1 VNLILILVLGGLMQ
15 AVRSFT
21 IAGGNDSGGTSLAF
35 GYLLLTAYFAGNLFK
50 QVGLPR
56 LTGYLATGIVVGPNG
71 LGLLAASMVDSL
83 TLVNGMAV
91 AMIALTAG
99 NELEFRAMRPLMRSI
114 AWITAIAVLGT
125 TVLLAAAA
133 FLTRGQLPFFDG
145 LGTAEAVAVAAVLG
159 VVMVAQSPAVVVA
172 LREET
177 KSDGPVTRTVLGVV
191 VIADLVV
198 ILLFAIVSSVC
209 KAVLGGRADV
219 LHTLGALAWELPG
232 SLLVGAVLG
241 LVLWLYLRRVGTG
254 ASLFLLLLTFVM
266 AEVGQR
272 LHFDPLLVALAAGM
286 VIRNA
291 TKVSDGLNRHIE
303 ACSPPV
309 FILFFAVAPA
319 TIHLD
324 ALALV
329 GLPAAIFVLVRATGF
344 LAGAPIGAKLAG
356 APETVRRF
364 AGFGLLPQAG
374 LALALSQIFRK
385 TFPEFGEHAGALT
398 LGVVAINE
406 LVAPVLYRLALVK
419 SGEAGRRAASPEPQP
434 AAVAPPLSAE

>member
-1 VNLILILVLGGLMQ
+1 MNLILILILGGLMQ

-21 IAGGNDSGGTSLAF
+21 IAGSAENGGTSLAF

-56 LTGYLATGIVVGPNG
+56 LTGYIATGIAVGPAG
-71 LGLLAASMVDSL
+71 LGLLTEAMVDSL

-99 NELEFRAMRPLMRSI
+99 NELELRAMKPLLRAI

-133 FLTRGQLPFFDG
+133 FLARGQLPFLADM
-145 LGTAEAVAVAAVLG
+145 GTAQAVAVAAVLG

-177 KSDGPVTRTVLGVV
+177 RSDGPVTRTVLGVV

-198 ILLFAIVSSVC
+198 ILLFAVVSSVC
-209 KAVLGGRADV
+209 KAVLGGSADV
-219 LHTLGALAWELPG
+219 LGTLGALAWELPG
-232 SLLVGAVLG
+232 SLIVGAVLG
-241 LVLWLYLRRVGTG
+241 IVLWIYLRRIGTG
-254 ASLFLLLLTFVM
+254 ASLFLLLMMFVI

-272 LHFDPLLVALAAGM
+272 LHFDALLVALAAGM
-286 VIRNA
+286 LIRNA
-291 TKVSDGLNRHIE
+291 TKVADGLHRHIE

-309 FILFFAVAPA
+309 YILFFAVAGA

-329 GLPAAIFVLVRATGF
+329 GLPAAIFVLVRAAGF
-344 LAGAPIGAKLAG
+344 LVGAPLGAKLAG
-356 APETVRRF
+356 APDSVRRY

-374 LALALSQIFRK
+374 LALALAQIFRK

-398 LGVVAINE
+398 LAVVAINE
-406 LVAPVLYRLALVK
+406 LVAPVLFRAALVR
-419 SGEAGRRAASPEPQP
+419 SGEAGRRAETPAPAP